1 MTPGTPIALASL
13 RIARGAPRPS
23 DDAFRAAI
31 ERDRAFLRLPK
42 VDGELDFAV
51 AGPYPITVDGKDL
64 DEWVVWE
71 R

>member
-1 MTPGTPIALASL
+1 MTPGTPIALATL
-13 RIARGAPRPS
+13 RIPRGEARPS
-23 DDAFRAAI
+23 DDTFRAAI

-42 VDGELDFAV
+42 ANGVIDFTV
-51 AGPYPITVDGKDL
+51 AGPYAVTVDGKEL